1 MNLLIEHFRK
11 FVSIDSSEE
20 DAILSYFE
28 LIKMPKKTFLLQKG
42 EICDS
47 SFFVTEGCLKLYS
60 LDHNGVEH
68 IILFGPQNWWI
79 TDMFSLLSE
88 TPSELYIETIL
99 PTLYYQITRKKQLE
113 LLENFPKLEKHF
125 RILLENHTISNHKR
139 IRQNLELT
147 AKERYEIFCN
157 RYPSLIQ
164 TIPQKL
170 IASYLGVTPEF
181 LSKLRGMY

>member
-11 FVSIDSSEE
+11 FVSIASSEE
-20 DAILSYFE
+20 EDILSYFE
-28 LIKMPKKTFLLQKG
+28 LIKVPKKSFLLKKG
-42 EICDS
+42 DICES
-47 SFFVTEGCLKLYS
+47 SFFITEGCVKFYS
-60 LDHNGVEH
+60 LDNSGVEH
-68 IILFGPQNWWI
+68 IILFGPENWWI
-79 TDMFSLLSE
+79 TDMYSLLSE
-88 TPSELYIETIL
+88 IPSELFIESIL
-99 PTLYYQITRKKQLE
+99 PTSYYQITRKKQLQ

-139 IRQNLELT
+139 IRQNMELT

>member
-11 FVSIDSSEE
+11 FVSIDSNEE
-20 DAILSYFE
+20 DAILSHFE

-99 PTLYYQITRKKQLE
+99 PTSYYQITRKKQLE

>member
-47 SFFVTEGCLKLYS
+47 SFFVSEGCLKLYS

-99 PTLYYQITRKKQLE
+99 PTSYYQITRKKQLE